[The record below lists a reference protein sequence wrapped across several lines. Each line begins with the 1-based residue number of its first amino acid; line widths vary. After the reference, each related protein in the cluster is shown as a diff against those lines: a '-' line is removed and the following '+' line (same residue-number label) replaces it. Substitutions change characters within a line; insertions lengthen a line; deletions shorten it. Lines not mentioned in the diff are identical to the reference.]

1 MSEDQTEGATV
12 DGVDAGPADAKESCT
27 KEQSEAEEEK
37 QPEQW
42 FITGANGNLG
52 QRLIRKLL
60 SEGAM
65 ITAVVRS
72 GRAERELTR
81 VFSSTR
87 QLRIEVIDYA
97 ETMLLSQAAYGA
109 QYAVH
114 LVGILKSS
122 KHATYATAHEASC
135 TSLSRALKDT
145 SVEHITY
152 LSILGAKPDSNNACL
167 ASKGRAERILFRCP
181 TPACT
186 LRVPMVIGERDYA
199 SKMLSQRANLKS
211 SVTFRASSLEQPIYA
226 DDVID
231 AICSAAR
238 LGLDGGLDLA
248 GPESLT
254 RAELYR
260 RAAAVLDRTTRV
272 RSIPMFLGYTMAWL
286 LELFMSE
293 PPVTR
298 AMLGVLDHDDQI
310 DVTKAMGLLELEKL
324 TELDVMLRKTIVKN

>member
-1 MSEDQTEGATV
+1 MYHLLNKNGGPCRPSAGEKLCLKSKRKALRVTV
-12 DGVDAGPADAKESCT
+12 WLLARPTQRNHAPKN
-27 KEQSEAEEEK
+27 KSEAEEEK

-167 ASKGRAERILFRCP
+167 ASKGE
-181 TPACT
+181 
-186 LRVPMVIGERDYA
+186 
-199 SKMLSQRANLKS
+199 
-211 SVTFRASSLEQPIYA
+211 
-226 DDVID
+226 
-231 AICSAAR
+231 
-238 LGLDGGLDLA
+238 
-248 GPESLT
+248 
-254 RAELYR
+254 
-260 RAAAVLDRTTRV
+260 
-272 RSIPMFLGYTMAWL
+272 
-286 LELFMSE
+286 
-293 PPVTR
+293 
-298 AMLGVLDHDDQI
+298 
-310 DVTKAMGLLELEKL
+310 
-324 TELDVMLRKTIVKN
+324 